1 MAELFGFSITRK
13 GAQDSGDTFTVPTP
27 DDGSIEVAGGGF
39 SQATTITILTV
50 SNMSASYCAS
60 ITVKTVMPTSR
71 SSPPSPN

>member
-39 SQATTITILTV
+39 F
-50 SNMSASYCAS
+50 
-60 ITVKTVMPTSR
+60 
-71 SSPPSPN
+71 SSWRLC